1 MKEKIFNFKDKPKQ
15 EEDSSEINIVEEE
28 VKLTNKHIEFIK
40 EIKDTKKVFDFG
52 REKGEEVLIKNLLDV
67 IEPTIDSQSEEEKK
81 SFEYFKTKLFS

>member
-15 EEDSSEINIVEEE
+15 EEDSSEINIIEEE

-40 EIKDTKKVFDFG
+40 EIKDTKEIFDFG
-52 REKGEEVLIKNLLDV
+52 RGEGEKVLIKNLLDAV
-67 IEPTIDSQSEEEKK
+67 EPTIESQSEDVKK